1 MACNSSYDECFNY
14 FSLLWLDITDTKVIP
29 DKKCTFFDRYV
40 YRTSLKTAEG
50 QFDEMS
56 NLIFLLDGRFI
67 PYSTKCCLE
76 SGLKKDLNH
85 EHAFYSIIHSEP
97 VSKFDVIIIKCEP
110 I

>member
-1 MACNSSYDECFNY
+1 MSKN
-14 FSLLWLDITDTKVIP
+14 TH
-29 DKKCTFFDRYV
+29 FFDRYL
-40 YRTSLKTAEG
+40 YKTSFKIAED
-50 QFDEMS
+50 QFDKMS
-56 NLIFLLDGRFI
+56 NLSVLLDGRLI

-76 SGLKKDLNH
+76 SGFKKDLNH